1 MMADPVQQNSRPL
14 VGFLYEEIRLKT
26 NGGGGGA
33 IKANENK
40 LFCGFSAITIEPVLS
55 LFVCFPPWH
64 HSDNKTFYG
73 LNDASEKAEAET
85 FLEAFETFLWRLQ
98 KDTITA
104 RC

>member
-1 MMADPVQQNSRPL
+1 MLRVIL
-14 VGFLYEEIRLKT
+14 VFYNLISIFRNPFLHHYIMLH
-26 NGGGGGA
+26 
-33 IKANENK
+33 
-40 LFCGFSAITIEPVLS
+40 C